1 MKIQDFVDME
11 KFEAIMSNWAKA
23 TGLATV
29 AVGNDGEY
37 ISGCYN
43 FTEFCIDLTRGSKE
57 GLRRCEKCDREGKG
71 TYYCHAGLMDFAEE
85 ISLADGTVLGSIIGG
100 QVLPNEPDEEKF
112 RKIARDLNID
122 EEKYIKALS
131 KVTRK
136 SQEQIEASAGLLGQ
150 VINMIVRQ
158 SYTEKQDEE
167 LLSNLKTGIADADKQ
182 IGDISKITKDIANYS
197 QKQNMLALNA
207 SIEAARAGEAG
218 RGFVVVASEV
228 KNLAN
233 NMASSSKKINDA
245 LAALTTTFAKLNNN

>member
-150 VINMIVRQ
+150 VINMFVRQ